1 VQKGIAELEKIE
13 KASPLDVPFATVR
26 DAQKRLEEY
35 RKRLAEVLLEEQDVG
50 IAITRA
56 RRKEEE
62 DSGWEGATLW
72 VRRVT
77 S

>member
-1 VQKGIAELEKIE
+1 MTELEKIVS
-13 KASPLDVPFATVR
+13 ASPLDVPFATVR
-26 DAQKRLEEY
+26 DAKKKLEEY
-35 RKRLAEVLLEEQDVG
+35 RKRLAEVRLEERDVG

-62 DSGWEGATLW
+62 ENGWDNEGTLW
-72 VRRVT
+72 IRRVT

>member
-1 VQKGIAELEKIE
+1 MTELEKIE
-13 KASPLDVPFATVR
+13 TASPLDVNFATVR
-26 DAQKRLEEY
+26 DAKKKLAEY
-35 RKRLAEVLLEEQDVG
+35 RKRLAEVRLEERDVG

-62 DSGWEGATLW
+62 DNGGEGGTLW
-72 VRRVT
+72 IRRVT